1 MSYTG
6 GAVNGAVT
14 KIANVAVEA
23 NRLVALHTDAAQVV
37 YPSGAGGL
45 IYGVTMH
52 SASAGDPVQIA
63 KTGEYPVRVDGNTAA
78 IAIGDELI
86 AEGTDGFARKTTGS
100 PTMVLGMACALSTA
114 DNDLILVDLKLQFI

>member
-14 KIANVAVEA
+14 KIANVAITA
-23 NRLVALHTDAAQVV
+23 NRLVALHTDASQVV

-45 IYGVTMH
+45 VYGVAMH
-52 SASAGDPVQIA
+52 SADAGAPVMIA
-63 KTGEYPVRVDGNTAA
+63 KCGEFPVMVDGNTAN

-100 PTMVLGMACALSTA
+100 PSMVVGMACAASTA
-114 DNDLILVDLKLQFI
+114 DGDVIVVDLKLQFI

>member
-1 MSYTG
+1 MSFTG

-14 KIANVAVEA
+14 KIANVAIET

-37 YPSGAGGL
+37 YPAGAGGI
-45 IYGVTMH
+45 IYGVSMH
-52 SASAGDPVQIA
+52 SAAAGEPIMIA
-63 KTGEYPVRVDGNTAA
+63 KSGEFPVKVDGNTAN

-100 PTMVLGMACALSTA
+100 PSMVLGMAMAASTA
-114 DNDLILVDLKLQFI
+114 DGDVILVDLKLQFI